1 MKLIVIF
8 KVALT
13 AKTFLAIKITIF
25 VSYLATPMATTGLD

>member
-13 AKTFLAIKITIF
+13 AKTFLAKN